1 MGTRNVGGDNLT
13 SILSDYL
20 AEEFNRKFKVDP
32 RESKRGKLKLYNNA
46 ETVKHILSTLDTA
59 KCYIESLCDGID
71 FSTNVTRARFENEMS
86 KMLPSLID
94 PIREVLTASGIKA
107 SDIDKLTL
115 RNVNKE
121 SKISLSCHIHR
132 DGSVHFALTDKTTG
146 QCDQV
151 TLQGPQSK

>member
-1 MGTRNVGGDNLT
+1 M
-13 SILSDYL
+13 
-20 AEEFNRKFKVDP
+20 
-32 RESKRGKLKLYNNA
+32 YNNA

-107 SDIDKLTL
+107 SDIDKVIFKSEITL
-115 RNVNKE
+115 HCNY
-121 SKISLSCHIHR
+121 
-132 DGSVHFALTDKTTG
+132 
-146 QCDQV
+146 
-151 TLQGPQSK
+151 